1 MFYFLNP
8 FCLFINTDSIMY
20 LIPEEP
26 ILLPWKTC
34 CECYAF
40 ASVYVFSSAE
50 NVSVACL
57 STVAAC
63 TAILINHQFQGN
75 PAEVLGRHN
84 TFCHTCYTQLEHVL
98 FFSLKISFLFHITQA
113 LLLQCGY
120 NFYILKCGNKISMS
134 FFLFGLQIHL
144 YSRYSNLSQCFFFLT
159 LFESRTLT
167 FTLCHSQ
174 TSGISAVP
182 LGGCSQV
189 K

>member
-1 MFYFLNP
+1 MCNWISTYKTKKSHNFEVYKTLSLLERPLYSKRFFFIFYFLNP

-84 TFCHTCYTQLEHVL
+84 TFCHTCCTQLEHVL
-98 FFSLKISFLFHITQA
+98 FFSLKISFLFHIT
-113 LLLQCGY
+113 
-120 NFYILKCGNKISMS
+120 
-134 FFLFGLQIHL
+134 
-144 YSRYSNLSQCFFFLT
+144 
-159 LFESRTLT
+159 
-167 FTLCHSQ
+167 
-174 TSGISAVP
+174 
-182 LGGCSQV
+182 
-189 K
+189 

>member
-84 TFCHTCYTQLEHVL
+84 TFCHTCCTQLEHVL

-134 FFLFGLQIHL
+134 FFVWFADPSLQQIQQ
-144 YSRYSNLSQCFFFLT
+144 SQPMFVVFFF
-159 LFESRTLT
+159 FSY
-167 FTLCHSQ
+167 
-174 TSGISAVP
+174 TS
-182 LGGCSQV
+182 
-189 K
+189 